1 MIISLVNQKGGV
13 GKSTTAINLAAS
25 LTRKNCKL
33 VFIDTDP
40 QGSAVRWHTIENN
53 KAFEIKHH
61 PRPISHQDLNELAWD
76 CDHVVIDAPPAN
88 GDITQSILAI
98 TDLAIIPLSP
108 SPVDMWSCDKT
119 LEMIS
124 EQEKRNTGL
133 KSKLLVTRKIPGT
146 KLGREARETMGV
158 FDTDI
163 FETELCQRVAYIEA
177 MNAGV
182 SVMQYAPNSKA
193 AGEIENL
200 GQEII
205 EQMVPEQP
213 EDESQNDN
221 VEKPAWESS
230 PSPYAYNAMYDDEK

>member
-25 LTRKNCKL
+25 LARKNCKL

-40 QGSAVRWHTIENN
+40 QGSAVRWHSIESN
-53 KAFEIKHH
+53 KAFDIKHH
-61 PRPISHQDLNELAWD
+61 PRPINHQELNELAYD
-76 CDHVVIDAPPAN
+76 YDHVVIDAPPAN
-88 GDITQSILAI
+88 SDITQSILAL
-98 TDLAIIPLSP
+98 TDLVIVPLSP

-119 LEMIS
+119 LEMIN
-124 EQEKRNTGL
+124 EQGNQNSSL

-146 KLGREARETMGV
+146 KLGREAREAMGV

-177 MNAGV
+177 MSAGV

-193 AGEIENL
+193 ALEVENL
-200 GQEII
+200 SQEIVD
-205 EQMVPEQP
+205 QMIPEQQ
-213 EDESQNDN
+213 EDESREEP
-221 VEKPAWESS
+221 VEQPAWQPS
-230 PSPYAYNAMYDDEK
+230 PSPYAYNAMYDDDK

>member
-13 GKSTTAINLAAS
+13 GKSTAAINLAAS

-76 CDHVVIDAPPAN
+76 CDHVLIDAPPAN

-119 LEMIS
+119 LKMIN
-124 EQEKRNTGL
+124 EQEKQNTSL
-133 KSKLLVTRKIPGT
+133 KSKLLVCRKIPGT

-193 AGEIENL
+193 ALEIENL

-205 EQMVPEQP
+205 EQLVPEQP
-213 EDESQNDN
+213 QDESQNDN

-230 PSPYAYNAMYDDEK
+230 PGPYAYNAMYDAEK

>member
-13 GKSTTAINLAAS
+13 GKTTTAINLAAS

-40 QGSAVRWHTIENN
+40 QGSAARWHTIENN
-53 KAFEIKHH
+53 KAFDIKHH
-61 PRPISHQDLNELAWD
+61 PRPISHQDIDELSGHY
-76 CDHVVIDAPPAN
+76 DHVVIDAPPAI

-98 TDLAIIPLSP
+98 TDMAIIPLSP
-108 SPVDMWSCDKT
+108 SPVDIWSCDNT
-119 LEMIS
+119 LEMINREG
-124 EQEKRNTGL
+124 EQNPKL
-133 KSKLLVTRKIPGT
+133 KSKLLVCRKIPGT
-146 KLGREARETMGV
+146 KLGREAKEAMEV
-158 FDTDI
+158 FDTGI

-193 AGEIENL
+193 AVEIENL

-205 EQMVPEQP
+205 EQMVPEQQ
-213 EDESQNDN
+213 EEESQNDT
-221 VEKPAWESS
+221 VEKPAWEST
-230 PSPYAYNAMYDDEK
+230 PSPYAYNAMNDTEE

>member
-25 LTRKNCKL
+25 LARKNCKL

-40 QGSAVRWHTIENN
+40 QGSAVRWHSIENN

-61 PRPISHQDLNELAWD
+61 PRPIFHQDLNELAYD
-76 CDHVVIDAPPAN
+76 YDHVVIDAPPAN
-88 GDITQSILAI
+88 SDITQSILAV

-108 SPVDMWSCDKT
+108 SPVDMWSCDNT
-119 LEMIS
+119 LEMINK
-124 EQEKRNTGL
+124 QEKQNTSL
-133 KSKLLVTRKIPGT
+133 KSKLLVCRKIPGT
-146 KLGREARETMGV
+146 KLGREARGAMGV
-158 FDTDI
+158 FDTEI

-193 AGEIENL
+193 AREVENFS
-200 GQEII
+200 QEII
-205 EQMVPEQP
+205 EQMVPEQQQ
-213 EDESQNDN
+213 DESQNDT
-221 VEKPAWESS
+221 VENPSWEST
-230 PSPYAYNAMYDDEK
+230 PGLYAYNAMFDADK

>member
-25 LTRKNCKL
+25 LARKNCKL

-40 QGSAVRWHTIENN
+40 QGSAVRWHAIENN

-61 PRPISHQDLNELAWD
+61 PRPINHQDLNELAWD
-76 CDHVVIDAPPAN
+76 YDHVLIDAPPAN
-88 GDITQSILAI
+88 GDITQSILAV

-108 SPVDMWSCDKT
+108 SPVDMWSCDNT
-119 LEMIS
+119 LEMIN
-124 EQEKRNTGL
+124 EQGNQNTSL
-133 KSKLLVTRKIPGT
+133 KSKLLVCRKIPGT
-146 KLGREARETMGV
+146 RLGREAREAMGV

-163 FETELCQRVAYIEA
+163 LETELCQRVAYIEA

-193 AGEIENL
+193 AREVESL
-200 GQEII
+200 SQEII
-205 EQMVPEQP
+205 EQIVPEQP
-213 EDESQNDN
+213 QDESQNDN
-221 VEKPAWESS
+221 VETPAWENT
-230 PSPYAYNAMYDDEK
+230 PGPHAYNAMPDAEN

>member
-40 QGSAVRWHTIENN
+40 QGSAVRWHTIESN

-98 TDLAIIPLSP
+98 TDLAIVPLSP

-119 LEMIS
+119 LEMIN
-124 EQEKRNTGL
+124 EQEKQNSGL

-146 KLGREARETMGV
+146 KLGREARDAMGA

-193 AGEIENL
+193 ALEVESL
-200 GQEII
+200 SQEII
-205 EQMVPEQP
+205 GQIAPEQP
-213 EDESQNDN
+213 QDESQNEN
-221 VEKPAWESS
+221 VEKPAWEST
-230 PSPYAYNAMYDDEK
+230 PSPYAYNAMDDAEK

>member
-25 LTRKNCKL
+25 LARKNCKL

-40 QGSAVRWHTIENN
+40 QGSAVRWHSIENN

-61 PRPISHQDLNELAWD
+61 PRPIFHQDLNELAYD
-76 CDHVVIDAPPAN
+76 YDHVVIDAPPAN
-88 GDITQSILAI
+88 SDITQSILAV

-108 SPVDMWSCDKT
+108 SPVDMWSCDNT
-119 LEMIS
+119 LEMINK
-124 EQEKRNTGL
+124 QEKQNTSL
-133 KSKLLVTRKIPGT
+133 KSKLLVCRKIPGT
-146 KLGREARETMGV
+146 KLGREARGAMGV
-158 FDTDI
+158 FDTEI

-193 AGEIENL
+193 AQEVENFS
-200 GQEII
+200 QEII
-205 EQMVPEQP
+205 EQMVPEQQQ
-213 EDESQNDN
+213 DESQNDT
-221 VEKPAWESS
+221 VEKPSWEST
-230 PSPYAYNAMYDDEK
+230 PGLYAYNAMFDAEK

>member
-25 LTRKNCKL
+25 LARKNCKL

-61 PRPISHQDLNELAWD
+61 PRPIYHQDLNELAWD
-76 CDHVVIDAPPAN
+76 YDHVVIDAPPAN
-88 GDITQSILAI
+88 GDITQSILAV

-108 SPVDMWSCDKT
+108 SPVEMWSCDKT
-119 LEMIS
+119 LEMINK
-124 EQEKRNTGL
+124 QEKQSTSL
-133 KSKLLVTRKIPGT
+133 KSKLLVCRKIPGT
-146 KLGREARETMGV
+146 KLGREARGAMGV
-158 FDTDI
+158 FATDI

-182 SVMQYAPNSKA
+182 SVMQYAPDSKA
-193 AGEIENL
+193 AREVENL
-200 GQEII
+200 SQEII
-205 EQMVPEQP
+205 EQMVPEQQR
-213 EDESQNDN
+213 DESQNDN
-221 VEKPAWESS
+221 VENPAWEST
-230 PSPYAYNAMYDDEK
+230 PGLYGYNAMFDAEK

>member
-25 LTRKNCKL
+25 LARKNCKL

-40 QGSAVRWHTIENN
+40 QGSAVRWHAIENN

-61 PRPISHQDLNELAWD
+61 PRPIYHQDLNELSWD
-76 CDHVVIDAPPAN
+76 YDHVVIDAPPAN
-88 GDITQSILAI
+88 GDITQSILAV

-108 SPVDMWSCDKT
+108 SPVDMWSCDNT
-119 LEMIS
+119 LEMINK
-124 EQEKRNTGL
+124 QEKQNTSL
-133 KSKLLVTRKIPGT
+133 KSKLLVCRKIPGT

-182 SVMQYAPNSKA
+182 SVLQYAPNSKA
-193 AGEIENL
+193 AREVENFS
-200 GQEII
+200 QEII
-205 EQMVPEQP
+205 EQMVPEQQQ
-213 EDESQNDN
+213 DESQNDN
-221 VEKPAWESS
+221 VEKPSWEST
-230 PSPYAYNAMYDDEK
+230 PGLYAYNAMFDAEK

>member
-25 LTRKNCKL
+25 LARKNCKL

-40 QGSAVRWHTIENN
+40 QGSAVRWHSIENN

-61 PRPISHQDLNELAWD
+61 PRPIFHQDLNELAYD
-76 CDHVVIDAPPAN
+76 YDHVVIDAPPAN
-88 GDITQSILAI
+88 SDITQSILAV

-108 SPVDMWSCDKT
+108 SPVDMWSCDNT
-119 LEMIS
+119 LEMINK
-124 EQEKRNTGL
+124 QEKQNTSL
-133 KSKLLVTRKIPGT
+133 KSKLLVCRKIPGT
-146 KLGREARETMGV
+146 KLGREARGAMGV
-158 FDTDI
+158 FDTEI

-193 AGEIENL
+193 AREVENFS
-200 GQEII
+200 QEII
-205 EQMVPEQP
+205 EQMVPEQQQ
-213 EDESQNDN
+213 DESQNDT
-221 VEKPAWESS
+221 VEKPSWEST
-230 PSPYAYNAMYDDEK
+230 PGLYAYNAMFDAEK

>member
-25 LTRKNCKL
+25 LARKNCKL

-40 QGSAVRWHTIENN
+40 QGSAARWHAIENN

-61 PRPISHQDLNELAWD
+61 PRPIYHQDLNELAWD
-76 CDHVVIDAPPAN
+76 YDHVVIDAPPAN
-88 GDITQSILAI
+88 GDITQSILAV

-108 SPVDMWSCDKT
+108 SPVDMWSCDNT
-119 LEMIS
+119 LEMINK
-124 EQEKRNTGL
+124 QEKQNTSL
-133 KSKLLVTRKIPGT
+133 KSKLLVCRKIPGT

-193 AGEIENL
+193 AREVENFS
-200 GQEII
+200 QEII
-205 EQMVPEQP
+205 EQMVPEQQQ
-213 EDESQNDN
+213 DESQNDN
-221 VEKPAWESS
+221 VEKPSWEST
-230 PSPYAYNAMYDDEK
+230 PGLYAYNAMFDAEK